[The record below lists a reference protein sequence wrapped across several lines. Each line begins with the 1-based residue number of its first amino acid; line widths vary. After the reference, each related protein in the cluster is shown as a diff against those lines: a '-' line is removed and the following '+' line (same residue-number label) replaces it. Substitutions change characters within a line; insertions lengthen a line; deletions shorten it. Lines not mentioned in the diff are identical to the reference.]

1 MTGRFFGA
9 RGLFDFELSLQK
21 VGTYQLFWP
30 SNLSTNSTPLTTASE
45 RASVRV
51 RNYGQLLA
59 ERKLFT
65 SLGGPA
71 ENNLGRNTKS
81 KNQLRQ
87 FGSADNV
94 EGRKNLTS
102 LGDWEIFRHEK
113 VVQLWFESSKSWYV
127 PTF

>member
-1 MTGRFFGA
+1 M
-9 RGLFDFELSLQK
+9 
-21 VGTYQLFWP
+21 
-30 SNLSTNSTPLTTASE
+30 
-45 RASVRV
+45 

-65 SLGGPA
+65 SLDGPA

-102 LGDWEIFRHEK
+102 LGDWEVFRRK
-113 VVQLWFESSKSWYV
+113 RVVRL
-127 PTF
+127 

>member
-1 MTGRFFGA
+1 MA
-9 RGLFDFELSLQK
+9 LEPVQ
-21 VGTYQLFWP
+21 
-30 SNLSTNSTPLTTASE
+30 NSTPLTTASE

-65 SLGGPA
+65 SLDGPA

-102 LGDWEIFRHEK
+102 LGDWEVFRRK
-113 VVQLWFESSKSWYV
+113 RVVRL
-127 PTF
+127 

>member
-1 MTGRFFGA
+1 M
-9 RGLFDFELSLQK
+9 
-21 VGTYQLFWP
+21 
-30 SNLSTNSTPLTTASE
+30 
-45 RASVRV
+45 

-127 PTF
+127 PTFLALEPVQNSTPLTTASERASVRVRNYGQLLAE